1 MCACTISAQ
10 SFDLSNLL
18 KGLGGSNSKD
28 STSAS
33 SSGGSGLGSAL
44 GSILGNVLGSDKLTP
59 ADIAG
64 TWNYSAP
71 AVTFKSDDLLKK
83 AGGSAASATIENKIS
98 PYYAKA
104 GLNKMVLTVNADST
118 FTMKFNRGSLSG
130 TLQQG
135 EPGFMTFNFKAM
147 GKINVGSLNAAVS
160 KAGNQLSVTFD
171 ISKLMSLVN
180 SIASISGNSTLKGV
194 NSLLQSYDG
203 MQAGFR
209 LQKAK

>member
-1 MCACTISAQ
+1 
-10 SFDLSNLL
+10 
-18 KGLGGSNSKD
+18 
-28 STSAS
+28 
-33 SSGGSGLGSAL
+33 
-44 GSILGNVLGSDKLTP
+44 
-59 ADIAG
+59 
-64 TWNYSAP
+64 
-71 AVTFKSDDLLKK
+71 
-83 AGGSAASATIENKIS
+83 
-98 PYYAKA
+98 
-104 GLNKMVLTVNADST
+104 
-118 FTMKFNRGSLSG
+118 
-130 TLQQG
+130 
-135 EPGFMTFNFKAM
+135 MTFNFKAM